1 MKLKNILLTKYEEN
15 PTITNKY
22 NLSFFIM
29 YLDIKEHKKGKLT
42 QNPYNSKTGPKVVPC
57 RRCQASQEN

>member
-1 MKLKNILLTKYEEN
+1 MKRIQQLLTN
-15 PTITNKY
+15 TIY
-22 NLSFFIM
+22 LFFIM